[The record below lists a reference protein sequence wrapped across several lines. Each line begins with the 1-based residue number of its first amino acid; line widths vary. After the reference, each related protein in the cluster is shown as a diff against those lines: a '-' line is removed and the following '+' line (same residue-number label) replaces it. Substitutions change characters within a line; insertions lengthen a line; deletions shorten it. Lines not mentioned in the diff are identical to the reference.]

1 MTATSDR
8 VDVRLDA
15 DVKRMWER
23 AAELSG
29 VSLSAF
35 IKMATSQYA
44 ERLINTHDTLTLDGA
59 ESAWFIEYLRQPAAA
74 PTPAMERAAALR
86 RELLGN

>member
-1 MTATSDR
+1 MTATGER

-35 IKMATSQYA
+35 IKMATSQCA
-44 ERLINTHDTLTLDGA
+44 ERLINTHDTLTLNRE
-59 ESAWFIEYLRQPAAA
+59 ESTWFIDYLRQPAAA
-74 PTPAMERAAALR
+74 PTPDMERAAARR
-86 RELLGN
+86 RELLGH